1 MQQPGGQPLTPWSGY
16 APVADQ
22 QFQAAPAF
30 APGQFPG
37 PQFPPGPIPGQQ
49 PPQYMTGQQ
58 AVPAQQVPLYPQP
71 QTGAAPV
78 PGVAYPG
85 AVGGS
90 PQGAQPQSPQQAMA
104 RQLMGVARGLEQ
116 IIPGYQLL
124 VSVFQDALVSPRAH
138 GLAGVQPLLE
148 QLKEAIYHHFVT
160 LGAVR
165 RFLMGEVT
173 PDILA
178 SLATGV
184 NYLNAIHSRTKPLF
198 EQVLTSA
205 SPELRA
211 PLSQLAQT
219 LTAAEGLLLQTTAAV
234 RTLVGPQI
242 WDACKDRVSGLA
254 TVE

>member
-1 MQQPGGQPLTPWSGY
+1 MWLDASLRKEWTTVQQPGGQPLTPWSGY

-22 QFQAAPAF
+22 QFQA
-30 APGQFPG
+30 
-37 PQFPPGPIPGQQ
+37 PQAYPQ
-49 PPQYMTGQQ
+49 PPQYLTGQQ
-58 AVPAQQVPLYPQP
+58 AVPAQQVPMYPQP

-78 PGVAYPG
+78 PGVAYPSQ
-85 AVGGS
+85 VGGGG

-198 EQVLTSA
+198 EQVLASA

-211 PLSQLAQT
+211 PLGNLAQT
-219 LTAAEGLLLQTTAAV
+219 LTAAEGLLIQTTQAV

-242 WDACKDRVSGLA
+242 WDACKDRAAGVA